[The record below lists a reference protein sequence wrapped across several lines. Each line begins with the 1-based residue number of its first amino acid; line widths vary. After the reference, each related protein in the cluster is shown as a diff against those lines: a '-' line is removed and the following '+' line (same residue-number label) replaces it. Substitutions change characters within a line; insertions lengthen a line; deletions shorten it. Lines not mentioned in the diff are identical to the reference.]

1 MKAIRGLLLY
11 GIGWAMIAATPS
23 VWAFGGGWQLGVC
36 VAWALY
42 ASSVQRLLSDATH
55 GKCRCGRKSR

>member
-11 GIGWAMIAATPS
+11 GIGWAMIAVTPS
-23 VWAFGGGWQLGVC
+23 VWAFGQAWQLAVC

-42 ASSVQRLLSDATH
+42 ASSVRRLLADATH
-55 GKCRCGRKSR
+55 GKCRCGRRSR